1 MFVLTGRGFHPDDVT
16 NRVGLDPSKTWRA
29 GEQRGESLLRWEH
42 DGWCLSTACE
52 ETIDLGAQIQDLL
65 SRLLPVA
72 DLLVGVMDEFDLD
85 AEIACELSLQGQAP
99 SILLSPEL
107 LKNVLAVRAGI
118 DIDLLAIE

>member
-16 NRVGLDPSKTWRA
+16 NRVGLAPSKTWRA

-85 AEIACELSLQGQAP
+85 AEIACELSLQDQAP
-99 SILLSPEL
+99 SIVLSPEL